1 MIRVLDQY
9 IFLIEF
15 EIFEVHLFKFINT
28 LLANSFCCKLD
39 AEENVV
45 AFAAPVAEGM
55 SDARDFECNKV
66 KVLADSDIP

>member
-1 MIRVLDQY
+1 M
-9 IFLIEF
+9 
-15 EIFEVHLFKFINT
+15 EVFKFIDT